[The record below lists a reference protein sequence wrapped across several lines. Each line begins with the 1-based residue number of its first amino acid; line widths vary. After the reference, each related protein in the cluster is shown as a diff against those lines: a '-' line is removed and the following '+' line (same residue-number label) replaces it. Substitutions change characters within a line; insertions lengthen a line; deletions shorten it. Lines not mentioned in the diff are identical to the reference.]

1 LIERRSLSDAIDT
14 LETTLAALSVTRE
27 ANRASDAWRIETVLA
42 ALYDTTGRQE
52 RARRMALV
60 AYRHALRT
68 GCALAENRAG
78 TLLDRLAI
86 GSRRRPRATG
96 GPR

>member
-1 LIERRSLSDAIDT
+1 MTGRFVYDPASFKGAEHAGWERVAPGY
-14 LETTLAALSVTRE
+14 AG
-27 ANRASDAWRIETVLA
+27 AWRLETVLA

-78 TLLDRLAI
+78 TLLDRLAM
-86 GSRRRPRATG
+86 GSRRRPRAT
-96 GPR
+96 